1 MFCGLRETQQ
11 AASFMKPSSQALR
24 YFVIKPNNSHGPSP
38 PAPIRTSLSCVC
50 SVRSIASE
58 ARRWSASTIY
68 CSSSWDKWKWSQK
81 HIINHDNDSYDMFQF
96 SKDLNFQISNHDM
109 FQFSKDFKRSINSEV
124 EFFFFNI
131 DNGQPLFLLLVLL
144 FKTHLNMGFFNFCC
158 SKRWPEPSATSRP
171 SAWILQHKGD
181 PLLIFAP
188 RVPVLQSWAE

>member
-1 MFCGLRETQQ
+1 MYYLASRKFHETIFPNFTRFCHKTQQ
-11 AASFMKPSSQALR
+11 QPC
-24 YFVIKPNNSHGPSP
+24 P
-38 PAPIRTSLSCVC
+38 PAPIRTSLSCAC

-68 CSSSWDKWKWSQK
+68 CSSSCGRWKWSQK
-81 HIINHDNDSYDMFQF
+81 HIINYDNDSYDMFQF

-144 FKTHLNMGFFNFCC
+144 FKNNWNMGFIGF
-158 SKRWPEPSATSRP
+158 
-171 SAWILQHKGD
+171 LQF
-181 PLLIFAP
+181 LL
-188 RVPVLQSWAE
+188 Q